1 MAIETKS
8 RHMTHADGNVF
19 ADLGFGP
26 KEAAE
31 LKAASQRL
39 ISLKLVVRDHLVT
52 ELAAWIEANNPKPSD
67 AGRILGV
74 TRQRV
79 ADISKKTGV
88 SSLLTC

>member
-19 ADLGFGP
+19 AGLRFGL
-26 KEAAE
+26 KEVAE
-31 LKAASQRL
+31 LKVASQRS
-39 ISLKLVVRDHLVT
+39 ISLKLAVWDHLVT
-52 ELAAWIEANNPKPSD
+52 EPAAWIEANNPKPSD
-67 AGRILGV
+67 AGRILGI

-79 ADISKKTGV
+79 DKSKKGA